1 MRNRSKAY
9 IGCGWSLI
17 GAIAILI
24 IFFFASC
31 KSVEPMIVPEVHEIH
46 HHHTDSIHETDSIIR
61 ERETT
66 IMQLDSAAMAK
77 YGIQL
82 KNAERA
88 WLVKT
93 WELEREIERIS
104 ALYNDSIARR
114 DSIPYPVPEPYPVP
128 AKLTWWQQTLTK
140 LGWLMLAVI
149 GAAIIYIIVK
159 LKFKKL

>member
-24 IFFFASC
+24 IFFLTSC
-31 KSVEPMIVPEVHEIH
+31 KSVEYIEVPVV
-46 HHHTDSIHETDSIIR
+46 HTDTLYQSKVVHDSIYQHDSITIK
-61 ERETT
+61 ERG
-66 IMQLDSAAMAK
+66 DSV
-77 YGIQL
+77 
-82 KNAERA
+82 
-88 WLVKT
+88 W
-93 WELEREIERIS
+93 IERWHTKYVDRLRTDTVIS
-104 ALYNDSIARR
+104 HVR

-128 AKLTWWQQTLTK
+128 AELTWWQKTLTK

-159 LKFKKL
+159 LKFKKLW

>member
-31 KSVEPMIVPEVHEIH
+31 KSVEYIEVPVV
-46 HHHTDSIHETDSIIR
+46 HTDTLYQSKVIHDSIYQHDSI
-61 ERETT
+61 T
-66 IMQLDSAAMAK
+66 IKEKGDSV
-77 YGIQL
+77 
-82 KNAERA
+82 
-88 WLVKT
+88 W
-93 WELEREIERIS
+93 IERWHTKYVDRLRTDTFIS
-104 ALYNDSIARR
+104 HVR

-128 AKLTWWQQTLTK
+128 AELTWWQQTLTK

>member
-31 KSVEPMIVPEVHEIH
+31 KSVEYIEVPVV
-46 HHHTDSIHETDSIIR
+46 HTDTLYQSKVVHDSIYQHDSI
-61 ERETT
+61 T
-66 IMQLDSAAMAK
+66 INEKGDSV
-77 YGIQL
+77 
-82 KNAERA
+82 
-88 WLVKT
+88 W
-93 WELEREIERIS
+93 IERWHTKYVDRLRTDTVI
-104 ALYNDSIARR
+104 RHVR

-128 AKLTWWQQTLTK
+128 AELTWWQQTLTK

-159 LKFKKL
+159 LKFKKLW

>member
-31 KSVEPMIVPEVHEIH
+31 KSVEYIEAPVV
-46 HHHTDSIHETDSIIR
+46 HTDTLYQSKVVHDSIYQHDSI
-61 ERETT
+61 T
-66 IMQLDSAAMAK
+66 IKEKGDSV
-77 YGIQL
+77 
-82 KNAERA
+82 
-88 WLVKT
+88 W
-93 WELEREIERIS
+93 IERWHTKYVDRLRTDTVIS
-104 ALYNDSIARR
+104 HVR

-128 AKLTWWQQTLTK
+128 AELTWWQQTLTK

>member
-24 IFFFASC
+24 IFFLTSC
-31 KSVEPMIVPEVHEIH
+31 KSVEYIEVPVV
-46 HHHTDSIHETDSIIR
+46 HTDTLYQSKVVHDSIYQHDSI
-61 ERETT
+61 T
-66 IMQLDSAAMAK
+66 IKEKGDSV
-77 YGIQL
+77 
-82 KNAERA
+82 
-88 WLVKT
+88 W
-93 WELEREIERIS
+93 IERWHTKYVDRLRTDTVIS
-104 ALYNDSIARR
+104 HVR

-128 AKLTWWQQTLTK
+128 AEPTWWQQTLTK

-159 LKFKKL
+159 LKFKKLW

>member
-24 IFFFASC
+24 IFFLTSC
-31 KSVEPMIVPEVHEIH
+31 KSVEYIEVPVV
-46 HHHTDSIHETDSIIR
+46 HTDTLYQSKVVHDSIYQHDSI
-61 ERETT
+61 T
-66 IMQLDSAAMAK
+66 IKEKGDSV
-77 YGIQL
+77 
-82 KNAERA
+82 
-88 WLVKT
+88 W
-93 WELEREIERIS
+93 IERWHTKYVDRLRTDTVIS
-104 ALYNDSIARR
+104 HVR

-128 AKLTWWQQTLTK
+128 AELTWWQQTLTK

>member
-24 IFFFASC
+24 IFFFSLF
-31 KSVEPMIVPEVHEIH
+31 KSVEYIEVPVV
-46 HHHTDSIHETDSIIR
+46 HTDTLYQSKVVHDSIYQHDSI
-61 ERETT
+61 T
-66 IMQLDSAAMAK
+66 IKEKGDSV
-77 YGIQL
+77 
-82 KNAERA
+82 
-88 WLVKT
+88 W
-93 WELEREIERIS
+93 IERWHTKYVDRLRTDTVIS
-104 ALYNDSIARR
+104 HVR

-128 AKLTWWQQTLTK
+128 AEPTWWQQTLTK

-159 LKFKKL
+159 LKFKKLW

>member
-31 KSVEPMIVPEVHEIH
+31 KSVEYIEVPVV
-46 HHHTDSIHETDSIIR
+46 HTDTLYQSKVVHDSIY
-61 ERETT
+61 
-66 IMQLDSAAMAK
+66 QH
-77 YGIQL
+77 
-82 KNAERA
+82 
-88 WLVKT
+88 
-93 WELEREIERIS
+93 
-104 ALYNDSIARR
+104 DSITIKERGDSVWIEQWHTKYVDRLRTDTVIRHVR

-128 AKLTWWQQTLTK
+128 AELTWWQQTLTK